1 MTTGVIYAN
10 GTANCRCLAG
20 ASRGLWRLTVYRRPD
35 PIPLRRTAPVAAPGP
50 LATVRAETEDLN
62 RLAARE
68 IFQAIA
74 SGRFAPGAILP
85 NEFELAASLGV
96 SRTALR
102 EAIRGLVAKGI
113 VETRRK
119 RGTQVLD
126 RSHWNMLDPEVITW
140 SRREGGRRVSPDL
153 WDALVVAQ
161 AATAADVARTGH
173 ATTIADALHRFAS
186 ATGAEERRNAFCQVL
201 LDLAALGNRYLRS
214 LTIACVRSLLQDD
227 PGFLDEQIDRMPSA
241 ALHDLVDAIRGRRP
255 SQAHTAARIAFGAL
269 ETAPAVQERSAAV

>member
-1 MTTGVIYAN
+1 M
-10 GTANCRCLAG
+10 
-20 ASRGLWRLTVYRRPD
+20 TVYRCPD
-35 PIPLRRTAPVAAPGP
+35 PIPLRRAASVATPGP

-102 EAIRGLVAKGI
+102 EAIRGLVARGI

-126 RSHWNMLDPEVITW
+126 RSHWNMLDAEVIAW

-161 AATAADVARTGH
+161 AATAADIARTGH
-173 ATTIADALHRFAS
+173 ATAIADALDRFES
-186 ATGAEERRNAFCQVL
+186 ATGAERRTGFCQL
-201 LDLAALGNRYLRS
+201 LLEIAALGNRYLRS
-214 LTIACVRSLLQDD
+214 LTISCVRSLLQDD
-227 PGFLDEQIDRMPSA
+227 PDFLDERIDRLPPH
-241 ALHDLVDAIRGRRP
+241 ALRELVDAIRARRP
-255 SQAHTAARIAFGAL
+255 TQARDAALRALGADVQVESQT
-269 ETAPAVQERSAAV
+269 V